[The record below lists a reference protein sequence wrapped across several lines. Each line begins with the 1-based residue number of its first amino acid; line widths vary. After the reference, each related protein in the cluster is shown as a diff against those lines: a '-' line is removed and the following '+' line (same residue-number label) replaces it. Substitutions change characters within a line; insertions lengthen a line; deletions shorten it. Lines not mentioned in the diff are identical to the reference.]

1 MIGGDGGSRS
11 PAYPSSSSRGQKAP
25 ADEFKQSD
33 EQIELLSDISLGF
46 SSDLARD
53 FVLEQYKGT
62 EGENKDVNQ
71 TTETTSIESCANS
84 SHSSQDESSQDETC
98 DGGAGPP
105 VYSNSLN
112 VFTTQTQSPTDQN
125 IITNN
130 HDNSVDSNGPK
141 SLSQEALEHG
151 DDPGNRDHKPPNDK
165 PEKPKSDQE
174 FPYYF
179 IVSPKDLGFDINV
192 KTSTHFRDELH
203 KRYSMMFIDI
213 KHALAR
219 PPDSF
224 KKLMV
229 ELGYPQYAE
238 DAEIDNLTPVMSFQC
253 GSRET
258 IIPRYSKPN
267 ALLKLKA
274 SVDSSVS
281 RAMQNI
287 EHFARRYRAD
297 YAMQFVFPI
306 PMYATDALIRSR
318 YERIKNIKTYVSNSL
333 KRLEKDLKKQ
343 IDQLG
348 LEIEINFEKFRSAV
362 FNVLETV
369 PMQFKIEI
377 KEYNVHFENH
387 LNALEICRELERVFE
402 MMLLAPI
409 RRECEKMVDEDLSIL
424 ESPFVSQ
431 EEKSKIKP
439 KVDAIFAKRDKLID
453 WLRYRFGYVRRN
465 ESEKAKYEYLP
476 TRFLYR
482 LYLQLRKI
490 NSTVYELEVI
500 GRNVVHSFVRHLAE
514 LQYNGAELYVLYN
527 IHTWSSSTLEPY
539 LHAHILMLNVIE
551 TKDGRYIRVR
561 PFFGA
566 KLEKT
571 KEPYKRVTRSL
582 NKLIKLMDKLPN
594 SLNLLA
600 KLKAHKSLIFRADR
614 SKSVTKEFNAILD
627 EINRS
632 ETAIRE
638 AIDAYR
644 ASLSFDE
651 NMSFSNEI
659 IQLEKLWTD
668 VVAEWAEYI
677 RVRAEAIRE
686 GLNVLQEAYKRALQ
700 ENGIP
705 VADVP
710 KFEFKASE
718 EMDEETNPTAD
729 SPKAPYIW
737 SGYFKLDRRATL
749 RHVLKYMS
757 RRPIQ
762 DLALYCY
769 EYGDYPNV
777 PLSWLDQLINYKN
790 QRCALGLARED
801 YALLDVLEQ
810 FGKFSD
816 EFLALKNK
824 FEKLMTEHPELNEK
838 LIPLGE
844 KMAEIE
850 KYVLEAEEKTA
861 EDNKSVEANLIA
873 YTDLIGTLLESIE
886 KFRVFEAE
894 ELKEKQNRLAELN
907 KQKAEIDAIR
917 FECENI
923 KREIEQLEDW
933 IKSGIERE
941 GDREQLAELQKKR
954 DELEQKLTELALNE
968 QKIAQ
973 EMQEILKTLDVAKQT
988 AELFEEISKARENV
1002 EEIGKELKED
1012 KHYCPLCGRRTE
1024 KPRFLTTDMLTEK
1037 VEKGL
1042 VLYYVDPETRR
1053 ARLCVSSKAPNAREV
1068 VSYFAIKSYTARAM
1082 LELEKSRY
1090 VDKVVSEWFVSEFS
1104 RSRGEKNADSR

>member
-1 MIGGDGGSRS
+1 MMGGNGGGRS
-11 PAYPSSSSRGQKAP
+11 PAYLDFPGGCHQAP
-25 ADEFKQSD
+25 ASDLKQPD
-33 EQIELLSDISLGF
+33 NINELLSDFSLSF
-46 SSDLARD
+46 DSDLARN

-62 EGENKDVNQ
+62 ESGNQDVNQ
-71 TTETTSIESCANS
+71 NAETTSIKSCADS
-84 SHSSQDESSQDETC
+84 SHSSQNDEVR
-98 DGGAGPP
+98 DGGAGSP
-105 VYSNSLN
+105 VYSNKLN
-112 VFTTQTQSPTDQN
+112 IFRSQDSSPIETTSNSDQD
-125 IITNN
+125 IIVNN
-130 HDNSVDSNGPK
+130 HDNSANSNGPG
-141 SLSQEALEHG
+141 SGSPN
-151 DDPGNRDHKPPNDK
+151 DPGNRNNKAPNNE
-165 PEKPKSDQE
+165 PEKPKSDRA

-179 IVSPKDLGFDINV
+179 ILDRDGLGFDIDV

-203 KRYSMMFIDI
+203 KRYDLLSIDI

-224 KKLMV
+224 KKLVV

-238 DAEIDNLTPVMSFQC
+238 DAEIDNLTPFMSFQC
-253 GSRET
+253 GNREVIT
-258 IIPRYSKPN
+258 PKYSKKN
-267 ALLKLKA
+267 ALLRIKA

-287 EHFARRYRAD
+287 DHFARKYRVD
-297 YAMQFVFPI
+297 YANQIVFPI
-306 PMYATDALIRSR
+306 PMRATNALIKSR
-318 YERIKNIKTYVSNSL
+318 YERIQNIKKMVSNSL
-333 KRLEKDLKKQ
+333 KRVEKALKKK
-343 IDQLG
+343 IEELE
-348 LEIEINFEKFRSAV
+348 LEIKVDFEEFRSAV
-362 FNVLETV
+362 FCVLDRLPEE
-369 PMQFKIEI
+369 FEIES
-377 KEYNVHFENH
+377 KDYNLHFENH
-387 LNALEICRELERVFE
+387 RHAIVICDELKRVFE
-402 MMLLAPI
+402 NKLIAQI
-409 RRECEKMVDEDLSIL
+409 RRECEKLIEEELALI

-431 EEKSKIKP
+431 EEKSKVKP
-439 KVDAIFAKRDKLID
+439 KVDSVLAKRDELID
-453 WLRYRFGYVRRN
+453 WLRARFGYVEKNRKDENFERKYN
-465 ESEKAKYEYLP
+465 ELP
-476 TRFLYR
+476 NGFLYR

-500 GRNVVHSFVRHLAE
+500 GRNVVHSFVKHLSE
-514 LQYNGAELYVLYN
+514 LHYNGAELFVEYN
-527 IHTWSSSTLEPY
+527 IHPWSSRTLEPY
-539 LHAHILMLNVIE
+539 LHAHILMLNVIKTE
-551 TKDGRYIRVR
+551 DGRYIRVR

-571 KEPYKRVTRSL
+571 EKPYKKVMYCL
-582 NKLIKLMDKLPN
+582 NRLIKLMDKLPN
-594 SLNLLA
+594 SFELLA
-600 KLKAHKSLIFRADR
+600 KLKEHKALIYRANR
-614 SKSVTKEFNAILD
+614 CRTANKEFNALSD

-638 AIDAYR
+638 IIDAYR

-651 NMSFSNEI
+651 NMSFCNEI
-659 IQLEKLWTD
+659 MQLEKLWMD

-686 GLNVLQEAYKRALQ
+686 GLNVLQEAYKRALE

-705 VADVP
+705 VTDIP
-710 KFEFKASE
+710 RFEYKTSDE
-718 EMDEETNPTAD
+718 LDEETNPSAD
-729 SPKAPYIW
+729 SPKAPYVW
-737 SGYFKLDRRATL
+737 SSYFKLDRRATL

-790 QRCALGLARED
+790 QRCALGLAREN
-801 YALLDVLEQ
+801 YALLNVLER

-816 EFLALKNK
+816 EFFALKNK

-838 LIPLGE
+838 LTPFAE
-844 KMAEIE
+844 KIAEIE

-873 YTDLIGTLLESIE
+873 YTDLIGTLLEDVG

-894 ELKEKQNRLAELN
+894 ELKEKQNQLAELN
-907 KQKAEIDAIR
+907 KQKAEIEAVR
-917 FECENI
+917 LECESV
-923 KREIEQLEDW
+923 KHEIAQLEDW
-933 IKSGIERE
+933 IKSGIERD
-941 GDREQLAELQKKR
+941 GDRERLAELQKKAT
-954 DELEQKLTELALNE
+954 ELEQKLSELAPDE
-968 QKIAQ
+968 QKITQ

-988 AELFEEISKARENV
+988 AELFEEINKARENV
-1002 EEIGKELKED
+1002 EEIGRELKED

-1068 VSYFAIKSYTARAM
+1068 VSFFAVKSYTARAM
-1082 LELEKSRY
+1082 LEVEKTRY
-1090 VDKVVSEWFVSEFS
+1090 ADRIVSEWFVSEFS
-1104 RSRGEKNADSR
+1104 RSGGDKRGNIR